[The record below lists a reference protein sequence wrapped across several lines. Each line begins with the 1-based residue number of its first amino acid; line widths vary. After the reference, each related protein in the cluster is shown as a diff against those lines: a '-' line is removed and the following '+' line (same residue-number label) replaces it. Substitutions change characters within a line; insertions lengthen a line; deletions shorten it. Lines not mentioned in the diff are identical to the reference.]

1 MNKKVIIVV
10 SIIMSIIVI
19 CITGFYFLISNAL
32 KVDKTNMEILVF
44 EDYELPKYQAKIF
57 NKDIKVKVNDGV
69 NRDKIGNYK
78 ITYEVN
84 FLFKNKKVVN
94 VKVVDK
100 EKPVIELIGEEEVN
114 NCPNKLYLEEGY
126 KAIDNYDGDLT
137 DNINI
142 TKEDNKI
149 VYSVKDSSGNE
160 SVKERIINY
169 KDETKPIIKLNGGST
184 ITYNLG
190 GNYKENGYS
199 ATDNCNGILTNKVK
213 VEGRVNT
220 KKAGTYKI
228 KYTVSDDSNN
238 ITSVTR
244 TIVVKN
250 TKAASGNNNKG
261 VIYLTFDDGPH
272 ARYTKKILDVLKK
285 YNIKATFF
293 VTCSGPDSLIVRE
306 HKEGHTV
313 ALHTA
318 SHNYKT
324 IYSSIDGYFKD
335 LNKVSDRVYR
345 LTGVKSKIIRFP
357 GGSSN
362 TVSKNYSRG
371 IMSALS
377 VEVVERGYN
386 YFDWNISS
394 GDAGSTTS
402 AKGVF
407 NNVKNGLSKARGNVV
422 LMHDI
427 KSYTANAIEDIIQY
441 GLKNG
446 YEFRKLTYETKP
458 TRHGINN

>member
-1 MNKKVIIVV
+1 MNKKVIVV
-10 SIIMSIIVI
+10 VGIIISIIVI
-19 CITGFYFLISNAL
+19 CITVFYFFINNAL

-44 EDYELPKYQAKIF
+44 EDYEIPKYQAKIF

-69 NRDKIGNYK
+69 NKDKIGNYK
-78 ITYEVN
+78 ITYEVHY
-84 FLFKNKKVVN
+84 LFKNKKVVN

-100 EKPVIELIGEEEVN
+100 EKPIIELIGGEVVN

-137 DNINI
+137 NNINI

-149 VYSVKDSSGNE
+149 VYFVKDSSGNE
-160 SVKERIINY
+160 TVKERIINY

-199 ATDNCNGILTNKVK
+199 ATDNCNGTLTNKVK
-213 VEGRVNT
+213 VEGSVNT

-244 TIVVKN
+244 TVVVKN

-272 ARYTKKILDVLKK
+272 ATYTKKILDVLKK
-285 YNIKATFF
+285 YNVKATFF
-293 VTCSGPDSLIVRE
+293 VTCKGPDSLIVRE
-306 HKEGHTV
+306 HNEGHTV

-345 LTGVKSKIIRFP
+345 LTGVKSKVIRFP

-362 TVSKNYSRG
+362 TVSKSYSRG

-446 YEFRKLTYETKP
+446 YEFRKLTYGTKP

>member
-10 SIIMSIIVI
+10 SIIISSIVI

-44 EDYELPKYQAKIF
+44 EDYEIPKYQAKIF
-57 NKDIKVKVNDGV
+57 NKDIEVKVNDEV
-69 NRDKIGNYK
+69 NKNKVGNYK

-100 EKPVIELIGEEEVN
+100 EKPVIELIGGEEVN

-137 DNINI
+137 NNINI
-142 TKEDNKI
+142 TKKDDKI

-199 ATDNCNGILTNKVK
+199 ATDNCNGILTDKVK
-213 VEGRVNT
+213 VEGSVDT

-238 ITSVTR
+238 IASVTR
-244 TIVVKN
+244 TVVVKN

-272 ARYTKKILDVLKK
+272 ATYTKKILDVLKK
-285 YNIKATFF
+285 YNVKATFF
-293 VTCSGPDSLIVRE
+293 VTCGGPDSLIVRE

-324 IYSSIDGYFKD
+324 IYSSIDGYFND

-386 YFDWNISS
+386 YFDWNVSS
-394 GDAGSTTS
+394 GDAGGTTS

-407 NNVKNGLSKARGNVV
+407 NNVKNGLSKTRGNVV

-446 YEFRKLTYETKP
+446 YEFKKLTYETKP
-458 TRHGINN
+458 TRHRISN

>member
-1 MNKKVIIVV
+1 MNKKVIVVV

-19 CITGFYFLISNAL
+19 CITGFYFFISNVL

-44 EDYELPKYQAKIF
+44 EDYEIPKYQAKIF

-69 NRDKIGNYK
+69 NKDKIGNYK

-84 FLFKNKKVVN
+84 YLFKNKKVVN

-100 EKPVIELIGEEEVN
+100 EKPIIELIGGEEVN
-114 NCPNKLYLEEGY
+114 NCPNTLYLEEGY

-169 KDETKPIIKLNGGST
+169 KDETKPIINLNGGST

-199 ATDNCNGILTNKVK
+199 ATDNCNGTLTNKVK
-213 VEGRVNT
+213 VEGSVNT

-228 KYTVSDDSNN
+228 KYTVSDASNN

-244 TIVVKN
+244 TVVVKN

-272 ARYTKKILDVLKK
+272 ATYTKKILDVLKK
-285 YNIKATFF
+285 YNVKATFF

-345 LTGVKSKIIRFP
+345 LTGVKSKVIRFP

-362 TVSKNYSRG
+362 TVSKSYSRG

-402 AKGVF
+402 ARGVF

>member
-1 MNKKVIIVV
+1 MNKKVIVVV

-19 CITGFYFLISNAL
+19 CITGFYFFISNAL

-44 EDYELPKYQAKIF
+44 EDYEIPKYQAKIF
-57 NKDIKVKVNDGV
+57 NKDIKVKVSDGV
-69 NRDKIGNYK
+69 NRDKIGDYK
-78 ITYEVN
+78 ITYEIN

-100 EKPVIELIGEEEVN
+100 EKPVIELIGGEEVN

-149 VYSVKDSSGNE
+149 VYFVKDSSGNE

-169 KDETKPIIKLNGGST
+169 KDETKPIINLNGGLT

-199 ATDNCNGILTNKVK
+199 ATDNCNGILTDKVK
-213 VEGRVNT
+213 VEGSVDT

-244 TIVVKN
+244 TVVVKN
-250 TKAASGNNNKG
+250 TKAALGNNDKG

-272 ARYTKKILDVLKK
+272 ATYTKKILDVLKK
-285 YNIKATFF
+285 YNVKATFF
-293 VTCSGPDSLIVRE
+293 VTCGGPDSLIVRE

-324 IYSSIDGYFKD
+324 IYSSIDEYFKD

-362 TVSKNYSRG
+362 TVSKSYSQG

-394 GDAGSTTS
+394 GDADGTTS

-407 NNVKNGLSKARGNVV
+407 DNVKNRLSKARGNVV

-427 KSYTANAIEDIIQY
+427 KSYTADAIEDIIQY

-446 YEFRKLTYETKP
+446 YEFRNLSYETQP

>member
-10 SIIMSIIVI
+10 SIIISIIVI

-44 EDYELPKYQAKIF
+44 EDYEIPKYQAKIF
-57 NKDIKVKVNDGV
+57 NKDIEVKVSDDV
-69 NRDKIGNYK
+69 NKDKIGNYK
-78 ITYEVN
+78 ITYEIN
-84 FLFKNKKVVN
+84 YLFKNKKVVN

-100 EKPVIELIGEEEVN
+100 EKPVIELIGGEEVN

-199 ATDNCNGILTNKVK
+199 ATDNCSGTLTNKVK
-213 VEGRVNT
+213 VEGSVNT

-238 ITSVTR
+238 IASVIR
-244 TIVVKN
+244 TVVVKN

-272 ARYTKKILDVLKK
+272 ATYTKKILDVLKK
-285 YNIKATFF
+285 YNVKATFF
-293 VTCSGPDSLIVRE
+293 VTCNGPDSLIVRE

-345 LTGVKSKIIRFP
+345 LTGVKSKVIRFP

-362 TVSKNYSRG
+362 TISKSYSRG